1 MPKPT
6 KPIPLDVAAR
16 VVGATTTVPLLTDA
30 PFTATGVLEPGIHVH
45 WALPDVLNKAE
56 AHKSHPPRFR
66 GVPDLWLVVRF
77 NPVSGDAPRTHR
89 EWIVDSIAETVTP
102 LSGWQPQADRATD
115 RIHTAPGVLARV
127 APGWGEWAVDEP
139 FDQLTTAYYPSCRTR
154 LGFHDDLADLGPSPT
169 GKVSYAVVGWYSST
183 LFDWYYQSQLRRFD
197 KLGHRAD
204 FKNFAE
210 FVTPVAMKSAVA
222 EPIWNPQ
229 LNVTEMAPPPA
240 GETTMLLA
248 NAKHTGDLMKSSIAA
263 TEALTAA
270 FDSGDQSTSHV
281 VVDAVMPESHKAHT
295 VFHGSVIDVPVR
307 QSTLTGFTSLQTD
320 GVVLYPNLQRAMAEV
335 ASRTGAD
342 TETDYLDMML
352 GKLGQQ
358 SGTIGGVIDLP
369 GAQHA
374 RTFQGVPGR
383 SSWFAR
389 LDIYPKLNLQQLDFA
404 IADLGASTVIP
415 VMGHWPELVAR
426 SAAIA
431 APTVAQMQINIPA
444 SALSELPTA
453 QPTGPTDDEIIDW
466 IEKLREKFAE
476 AQSGADTAGHPID
489 PRLVRV
495 QDHRRN
501 AAPTALGPSVDGSG
515 PSQAGWWLDLGD
527 PAAEIDIKENLAHRV
542 LAELYRSIAGAR
554 VYLPHIDNLF
564 EVPGPRWYR
573 PWAPHLVLYG
583 AKRQFRHGADGRFR
597 LDGHLATR
605 FAGDLMVGLRVGGH
619 TVLGSELLTETGVFG
634 AAGLPDVVSGL
645 VSEHALTDAANAPI
659 MARVAHRTGGRG
671 RKPTAAQMTA
681 ATRAIWLNRGG
692 LLDDEQADAIAA
704 IEPIG
709 TPASPAAMQA
719 WRDWY
724 GPLFLDTEAT
734 HRRKRFNDAWA
745 LPPEHVETVDRDPV
759 VAPDREQ
766 VVTER
771 HVATVTVANVLR
783 ETLVTELGIDP
794 HGNPVPKKPAP
805 EGVDA
810 GTFDAMD
817 VVSASLTGLDDALA
831 AEGQREQGGYV
842 HMNRVRV
849 YDTFGASAG
858 WSSNSTALDPLPEWA
873 TAIPARLTSWGR
885 LHLRFQSAADPNSE
899 ATPFDS
905 PICGF
910 LLPDF
915 VDQALEVYDAD
926 GQPVGQLTATD
937 PIDGNFGQVAAATL
951 TVTFTPL
958 PWVVVPEGQPATAAI
973 VNETLRRFVEA
984 LVAQSHSVVPD
995 EEGMAPG
1002 WHETGFTAMLRVFD
1016 TVRSTLEP
1024 GVKHADGRV
1033 RLLGEPIVV
1042 LRGRVAFEA
1051 SNATVAELRG
1061 EPQTIADASS
1071 LPVLRVRIGDV
1082 TRPEDG
1088 VLGCFLD
1095 AAAPADARFA
1105 PPSLQAAEEAVLNQM
1120 VTSASVPKTQKITH
1134 PFIEGQVSEF
1144 DVPAN
1149 QSLDLVVLADARG
1162 GIYATCGMLPRKNIV
1177 MPKDFIEPAL
1187 ARMRPTFRVGPI
1199 LGFDR
1204 DASIVPV
1211 MPAPFIEG
1219 LRAAFVHDD
1228 DATYPE
1234 VPIPPVLGVGEL
1246 PPSRVRL
1253 TEGWARMA
1261 PHEQ

>member
-1 MPKPT
+1 MPKRT
-6 KPIPLDVAAR
+6 KTVPIDVAAR
-16 VVGATTTVPLLTDA
+16 VVGAATTVPLLSDP
-30 PFTATGVLEPGIHVH
+30 PFTATGVLERGIHLH
-45 WALPDVLNKAE
+45 WALPDALAKAD
-56 AHKSHPPRFR
+56 AQKSRPPRFR

-77 NPVSGDAPRTHR
+77 NPVSGNAARTHR
-89 EWIVDSIAETVTP
+89 EWIVDSVAEAVTP
-102 LSGWQPQADRATD
+102 LAEWQPPAGRAAD

-127 APGWGEWAVDEP
+127 APGWGEWALDEP
-139 FDQLTTAYYPSCRTR
+139 FDQLTTAYYPSCRRR
-154 LGFHDDLADLGPSPT
+154 LGFHDDLADLGSTPSGT
-169 GKVSYAVVGWYSST
+169 VSYAVVGWYSST
-183 LFDWYYQSQLRRFD
+183 SFDPFYRTLLRRLD

-204 FKNFAE
+204 LKSFTEFA
-210 FVTPVAMKSAVA
+210 VPVANGAVVA
-222 EPIWNPQ
+222 EPSWNPQ
-229 LNVTEMAPPPA
+229 LSVKDMPPPPA
-240 GETTMLLA
+240 AETTMLLA
-248 NAKHTGDLMKSSIAA
+248 DADFTDELLRSSVTA
-263 TEALTAA
+263 TRTLADAFQSNGGTA
-270 FDSGDQSTSHV
+270 QHV
-281 VVDAVMPESHKAHT
+281 VVDALMPAAHQAHT
-295 VFHGSVIDVPVR
+295 VLHGSIVGVPVR
-307 QSTLTGFTSLQTD
+307 QTRLIGFSSLKTD
-320 GVVLYPNLQRAMAEV
+320 GVALYPNLQRAMADV
-335 ASRTGAD
+335 AARTGAD
-342 TETDYLDMML
+342 TEVDYLDMML

-358 SGTIGGVIDLP
+358 SGTVGGVIDLP

-383 SSWFAR
+383 STWFAR
-389 LDIYPKLNLQQLDFA
+389 LDIYPKLNLQNLGFTL
-404 IADLGASTVIP
+404 ADLGGSAAVP
-415 VMGHWPELVAR
+415 VMGNWLDLIAR

-431 APTVAQMQINIPA
+431 APTADQLQSQIPDA
-444 SALSELPTA
+444 VLSEPPQAQPSGPSDGEIIEWIGDLRAAFATA
-453 QPTGPTDDEIIDW
+453 QHEST
-466 IEKLREKFAE
+466 
-476 AQSGADTAGHPID
+476 HPID

-501 AAPTALGPSVDGSG
+501 AAPSMLGPSADGSG
-515 PSQAGWWLDLGD
+515 PAQAGWWLDLGD
-527 PAAEIDIKENLAHRV
+527 PNAPIDLAQNRIHRV

-554 VYLPHIDNLF
+554 VHLPDTGHLF

-597 LDGHLATR
+597 LDGHLDTR
-605 FAGDLMVGLRVGGH
+605 FAGELMVGLRVGGH
-619 TVLGSELLTETGVFG
+619 TVLGSELLADT
-634 AAGLPDVVSGL
+634 AAFRVSGLPDTVSGL
-645 VSEHALTDAANAPI
+645 VAEHALTDAANAPI
-659 MARVAHRTGGRG
+659 MTRVAHRTGDGG
-671 RKPTAAQMTA
+671 QKPTAAQLTA
-681 ATRAIWLNRGG
+681 AARSIWLNRGG
-692 LLDDEQADAIAA
+692 LLDDEQAEAIAA

-709 TPASPAAMQA
+709 TPSSAVGLQA

-783 ETLVTELGIDP
+783 ETLVTEAVNGPD
-794 HGNPVPKKPAP
+794 GNPMPKKPAP
-805 EGVDA
+805 NGVDA
-810 GTFDAMD
+810 GTFDALD

-831 AEGQREQGGYV
+831 AEGQREQGGFL
-842 HMNRVRV
+842 HMNRIRV

-858 WSSNSTALDPLPEWA
+858 WSSASTTLDPLPEWA
-873 TAIPARLTSWGR
+873 TAMPARLTTWGR
-885 LHLRFQSAADPNSE
+885 LNLRLQSAADLDVE

-937 PIDGNFGQVAAATL
+937 PIDGDLGPVDATTL
-951 TVTFTPL
+951 TVDFTPL
-958 PWVVVPEGQPATAAI
+958 PWVTVPDGEPTTAAI
-973 VNETLRRFVEA
+973 TNATLRRFVEA
-984 LVAQSHSVVPD
+984 VVAQSLTVAA
-995 EEGMAPG
+995 GAPG

-1024 GVKHADGRV
+1024 TVKHADGCV
-1033 RLLGEPIVV
+1033 RLLGDPVVV
-1042 LRGRVAFEA
+1042 LRARAAFEA
-1051 SNATVAELRG
+1051 SDATVTQLREG
-1061 EPQTIADASS
+1061 PPTITDASS

-1095 AAAPADARFA
+1095 AATPADARFA
-1105 PPSLQAAEEAVLNQM
+1105 PPTLEAAEKAVLNQM
-1120 VTSASVPKTQKITH
+1120 VTSAGLQKTRAITH
-1134 PFIEGQVSEF
+1134 PFVAGQVSEF

-1149 QSLDLVVLADARG
+1149 QPLDLVVLADTRG
-1162 GIYATCGMLPRKNIV
+1162 SIYATCGVLPRKNIV

-1187 ARMRPTFRVGPI
+1187 ARLRPTFRVGPI
-1199 LGFDR
+1199 LGFER
-1204 DASIVPV
+1204 DEKVVPV

-1219 LRAAFVHDD
+1219 LRATFVHDD
-1228 DATYPE
+1228 DATFPE

-1246 PPSRVRL
+1246 PPARARL
-1253 TEGWARMA
+1253 TEGWARMV
-1261 PHEQ
+1261 PQEPG

>member
-6 KPIPLDVAAR
+6 KSIPIDVAAR
-16 VVGATTTVPLLTDA
+16 VVGAATTVPMLGDA
-30 PFTATGVLEPGIHVH
+30 PFAASGKLELGIHVH
-45 WALPDVLNKAE
+45 WALPDALAKAD
-56 AHKSHPPRFR
+56 AHESRPPRFR

-77 NPVSGDAPRTHR
+77 NPVKGDALRTHR
-89 EWIVDSIAETVTP
+89 EWIVDSIAETVTA
-102 LSGWQPQADRATD
+102 LAQWQPPADRALD
-115 RIHTAPGVLARV
+115 RVHTAPGVLPRV
-127 APGWGEWAVDEP
+127 APGWGEWALDEP
-139 FDQLTTAYYPSCRTR
+139 FDQLTTAYYPACRTR
-154 LGFHDDLADLGPSPT
+154 LGFHDNLADLGPSPSGT
-169 GKVSYAVVGWYSST
+169 VSYAVVGWYSST
-183 LFDWYYQSQLRRFD
+183 SFDPYYRAPLRRLD
-197 KLGHRAD
+197 KLGHRAELKS
-204 FKNFAE
+204 FTE
-210 FVTPVAMKSAVA
+210 LMTPVATQAVA
-222 EPIWNPQ
+222 EPLWNPP
-229 LNVTEMAPPPA
+229 LTVTDAPPPPA
-240 GETTMLLA
+240 TETTMLLA
-248 NAKHTGDLMKSSIAA
+248 SAKHTGELMQTSIAA
-263 TEALTAA
+263 TEALAAA
-270 FDSGDQSTSHV
+270 FDLGGGSAGSQ
-281 VVDAVMPESHKAHT
+281 VVDAVVPGEHKAHT
-295 VFHGSVIDVPVR
+295 VLHGSIIDVPV
-307 QSTLTGFTSLQTD
+307 QQTTLIGFGSLETE

-335 ASRTGAD
+335 AARTGAD

-358 SGTIGGVIDLP
+358 SGTVGGVIDLP

-389 LDIYPKLNLQQLDFA
+389 LDVYPKLNLQNLGFA
-404 IADLGASTVIP
+404 LANLGGSAATP
-415 VMGHWPELVAR
+415 VMGHYPDLVAR

-431 APTVAQMQINIPA
+431 APTVAQLQTQIP
-444 SALSELPTA
+444 SAVLSEPPAA
-453 QPTGPTDDEIIDW
+453 QPTGPSEDEIVDW
-466 IEKLREKFAE
+466 IEALRAAFAAARDD
-476 AQSGADTAGHPID
+476 AQATGHPID
-489 PRLVRV
+489 ARLVRV

-501 AAPTALGPSVDGSG
+501 AAPTALGRSVDGSG
-515 PSQAGWWLDLGD
+515 PAQAGWWLDLGD
-527 PAAEIDIKENLAHRV
+527 PDVSIDIAQNPTHRV

-554 VYLPHIDNLF
+554 VHLPDAEHLF

-583 AKRQFRHGADGRFR
+583 AKRQFRHGGDGRFR
-597 LDGHLATR
+597 LDGHLGTR
-605 FAGDLMVGLRVGGH
+605 FAGELMVGLRVGGH
-619 TVLGSELLTETGVFG
+619 TMLGRELLADTGAFG
-634 AAGLPDVVSGL
+634 AAGLPGVVAGL
-645 VSEHALTDAANAPI
+645 VAEHALTDAANAPI

-671 RKPTAAQMTA
+671 RAPTAKQLTA
-681 ATRAIWLNRGG
+681 AVRSTWLNRSG

-709 TPASPAAMQA
+709 RPSSAVGRQA

-745 LPPEHVETVDRDPV
+745 LPPEHVETVDRDPA

-794 HGNPVPKKPAP
+794 NGNPIPKKPAP
-805 EGVDA
+805 DGVDA
-810 GTFDAMD
+810 GMFDALD

-831 AEGQREQGGYV
+831 ADGQREQGGFV

-849 YDTFGASAG
+849 FDTFGASAG
-858 WSSNSTALDPLPEWA
+858 WSSSSAALDPLPEWA

-885 LHLRFQSAADPNSE
+885 LNLRLQSGAAPELE
-899 ATPFDS
+899 ATPFAS
-905 PICGF
+905 PVCGF

-926 GQPVGQLTATD
+926 GRPVGQLTATD
-937 PIDGNFGQVAAATL
+937 PVEDNTSPVSL
-951 TVTFTPL
+951 TVTFTLL
-958 PWVVVPEGQPATAAI
+958 PWVTATLPDGAPATDAI
-973 VNETLRRFVEA
+973 ANPTLRRLVQA
-984 LVAQSHSVVPD
+984 LVVQSLDVP
-995 EEGMAPG
+995 GPTPG

-1033 RLLGEPIVV
+1033 RLLGEPVVV
-1042 LRGRVAFEA
+1042 LRARVSFEA
-1051 SNATVAELRG
+1051 SEATVAELRAG
-1061 EPQTIADASS
+1061 PPTIADAST

-1082 TRPEDG
+1082 TRPDDG
-1088 VLGCFLD
+1088 VLGCFVTG
-1095 AAAPADARFA
+1095 ATPADDRFA
-1105 PPSLQAAEEAVLNQM
+1105 PPSPQAVQEAVLNQM
-1120 VTSASVPKTQKITH
+1120 VTSAGVQKTREITH
-1134 PFIEGQVSEF
+1134 PFIAGQVSEF

-1149 QSLDLVVLADARG
+1149 VPLGLTVLADARG
-1162 GIYATCGMLPRKNIV
+1162 GIYATCGMLPRKSIV
-1177 MPKDFIEPAL
+1177 VPKDFIEPAL
-1187 ARMRPTFRVGPI
+1187 ERLRPTFRVGPI
-1199 LGFDR
+1199 LGFVR
-1204 DASIVPV
+1204 DETMVPV

-1219 LRAAFVHDD
+1219 MRGAFVHDD

-1253 TEGWARMA
+1253 TEGWARMV
-1261 PHEQ
+1261 PQEP